1 MDRHRARFLRGGNRR
16 TTRLHRRRMHRSR
29 IPTFPNRAR
38 CLRPHLHGSR
48 FPQIRAGLKTGGLF
62 VAVIPMI
69 DDDPAVIPRTSA
81 GPAPLRRLGNQAQL
95 RRQAQPRS
103 VSPPRSRAD
112 RATGKRSGAVSFVE
126 IFSWRDEHAST
137 EGHWNPQRMAIREPM
152 IPILESMDLAIIEA
166 AWIDVELECDE
177 PDSTSHAMRPRLPDG
192 PSHDPAPV
200 RIAVFPKVRV
210 RTA

>member
-1 MDRHRARFLRGGNRR
+1 MDRHRARFLPGGNRR

-38 CLRPHLHGSR
+38 CLRPQLHGSR
-48 FPQIRAGLKTGGLF
+48 FPQICAGLKTGGLF

-81 GPAPLRRLGNQAQL
+81 GPAPLRRLGNQGQL
-95 RRQAQPRS
+95 RRQTQPRS

-112 RATGKRSGAVSFVE
+112 RATGKRSGAASFVE

-137 EGHWNPQRMAIREPM
+137 EGHWNPQMMAIREPI
-152 IPILESMDLAIIEA
+152 IPILESRDLAIIEA
-166 AWIDVELECDE
+166 AWIDVELGCNDA
-177 PDSTSHAMRPRLPDG
+177 DSTLHAMRSGLSDDLRQVHNFRMGRHTTPPG
-192 PSHDPAPV
+192 
-200 RIAVFPKVRV
+200 
-210 RTA
+210 